1 MCLVLSHMFPHLL
14 VVTDLQKSWEVPTH
28 LYCFL
33 QCFHDCHVPYQNAND
48 MSSLGLEFGL
58 ACKVPHRS
66 WIFCWLPITATSRP
80 RLVWRARNAATHLV
94 NLAVSVCILLGF
106 HIFHKQLKDLM
117 LKMMFKNCSDLEAA
131 DCALKTFTRDQP
143 SSEGTGLVQAVPFG
157 WLEASQHLAD
167 CASWLVQHTGRSLSK
182 DKHLLVAFVANKLA
196 RSCSKLG
203 VKWNQ

>member
-80 RLVWRARNAATHLV
+80 QLVWRARNAATHLV
-94 NLAVSVCILLGF
+94 NLAVSVCIFLGF

-117 LKMMFKNCSDLEAA
+117 LKKCSGDLEAA

-157 WLEASQHLAD
+157 WLEASE
-167 CASWLVQHTGRSLSK
+167 ASRWLRCFMIGAYREIVSK
-182 DKHLLVAFVANKLA
+182 DKQ
-196 RSCSKLG
+196 C
-203 VKWNQ
+203 

>member
-1 MCLVLSHMFPHLL
+1 MSHIRMQMTWALLVLSLAWLAKCRIDHGSFVGSQSQQL
-14 VVTDLQKSWEVPTH
+14 
-28 LYCFL
+28 
-33 QCFHDCHVPYQNAND
+33 HDHGLCEELGTQRHT
-48 MSSLGLEFGL
+48 SSIWPSLSAYF
-58 ACKVPHRS
+58 
-66 WIFCWLPITATSRP
+66 W
-80 RLVWRARNAATHLV
+80 
-94 NLAVSVCILLGF
+94 VSTF
-106 HIFHKQLKDLM
+106 SHKQLKDLM
-117 LKMMFKNCSDLEAA
+117 LKMMLKNCSGDLEAA